1 MAVEADQTP
10 RVINEPITD
19 ENKSDSRTE
28 SNIPAGSSSS
38 NIDVAKMV
46 EKIISEMVDYWKK
59 TTITEVN

>member
-28 SNIPAGSSSS
+28 SNIPVGSSSS

-59 TTITEVN
+59 MTITEVN